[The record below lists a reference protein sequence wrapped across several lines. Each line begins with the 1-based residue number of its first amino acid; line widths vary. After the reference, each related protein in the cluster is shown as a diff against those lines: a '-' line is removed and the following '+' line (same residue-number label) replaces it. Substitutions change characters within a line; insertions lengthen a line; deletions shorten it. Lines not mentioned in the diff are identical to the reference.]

1 MSLVRVQNF
10 AVSLDGFGSGDGQS
24 LESPFGH
31 AGDRL
36 MRWFFDTRS
45 WRSMHGEPSGST
57 GTDDTFASNWGPGI
71 GAEIMG
77 RNKFGPQRGPWTDEE
92 WKGWWGDEPPFH
104 TPSSCSPITPGP
116 RSR

>member
-36 MRWFFDTRS
+36 IRWFFDTRS

-57 GTDDTFASNWGPGI
+57 GTHDTFASNWGPGHRR
-71 GAEIMG
+71 GDH
-77 RNKFGPQRGPWTDEE
+77 GP
-92 WKGWWGDEPPFH
+92 
-104 TPSSCSPITPGP
+104 
-116 RSR
+116 